1 MIAVFLSFAFSE
13 QRVIKEFGMGLAVA
27 IFLDATLVRLVL
39 VPSIMQL
46 QGDANW
52 WFPAWLDRLLPR
64 IGLHDG
70 QATAMAPGAGAPQ
83 PVEG

>member
-1 MIAVFLSFAFSE
+1 
-13 QRVIKEFGMGLAVA
+13 MGLAVA

-52 WFPAWLDRLLPR
+52 WFPTWLDKLLPR
-64 IGLHDG
+64 IGLHEG
-70 QATAMAPGAGAPQ
+70 QATPAAPSDGTSQ
-83 PVEG
+83 PVPAAG